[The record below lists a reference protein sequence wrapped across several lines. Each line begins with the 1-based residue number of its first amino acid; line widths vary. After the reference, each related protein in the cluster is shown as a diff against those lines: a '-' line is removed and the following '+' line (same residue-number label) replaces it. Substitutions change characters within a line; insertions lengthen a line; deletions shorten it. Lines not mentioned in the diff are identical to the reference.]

1 MLHPT
6 VVPPLTLLVSGVPG
20 RMGSA
25 VVRAAADEPGVKVV
39 AAVARPGSASRG
51 RDAGTLAGTAALHVP
66 LRDDFADAL
75 AAVRPDVAVDFTTPE
90 SATDFAEACV
100 RHNVPLVTGTT
111 GFTVA
116 QRERLDRAAARIPL
130 VVSPNMSVGVHVMLE
145 AASLLGRVLGTGWD
159 AEVLEL
165 HHRLKKDAP
174 SGTALRIAEVVA
186 KSRGQDA
193 SVLRLARAGQ
203 VGERPPGEIGVQ
215 TLRGGDV
222 VGEHTVFFIA
232 PGERI
237 ELSHRATSR
246 DQFAKG
252 ALRAALW
259 IHGQPPGQ
267 YGMRDVLGL

>member
-1 MLHPT
+1 
-6 VVPPLTLLVSGVPG
+6 
-20 RMGSA
+20 MGSA
-25 VVRAAADEPGVKVV
+25 VVRAATEEPGVKVV
-39 AAVARPGSASRG
+39 GAVARPGTPSRG
-51 RDAGTLAGTAALHVP
+51 RDVGTLSGVSALHLP
-66 LRDDFADAL
+66 LRDDFSAAL
-75 AAVRPDVAVDFTTPE
+75 IEVRPDVAVDFTTPE
-90 SATDFAEACV
+90 SAADFADACA
-100 RHNVPLVTGTT
+100 RQGVPFVTGTT
-111 GFTVA
+111 GFTPV
-116 QRERLDRAAARIPL
+116 QRERLDRAAARIPI

-145 AASLLGRVLGTGWD
+145 AASLLSRVLGPGWD

-174 SGTALRIAEVVA
+174 SGTALRLAEVVA
-186 KSRGQDA
+186 KARGQDA
-193 SVLRLARAGQ
+193 GAMRLARAGQ
-203 VGERPPGEIGVQ
+203 VGERPSGEIGVQ

-222 VGEHTVFFIA
+222 VGEHTVYFLG

-259 IHGQPPGQ
+259 IRGQPPGQ

>member
-1 MLHPT
+1 
-6 VVPPLTLLVSGVPG
+6 
-20 RMGSA
+20 MGSA
-25 VVRAAADEPGVKVV
+25 VVRAAAEDPGVKVV
-39 AAVARPGSASRG
+39 GAVARPGSTSRG
-51 RDAGTLAGTAALHVP
+51 YDVGTLSGVQALNVP
-66 LRDDFADAL
+66 LGDDFAGAL
-75 AAVRPDVAVDFTTPE
+75 VELRPDVAVDFTTPE
-90 SATDFAEACV
+90 AATDFAEACV
-100 RHNVPLVTGTT
+100 RQGVPFVSGTT
-111 GFTVA
+111 GFSVA
-116 QRERLDRAAARIPL
+116 HRERLDRAAARIPMVL
-130 VVSPNMSVGVHVMLE
+130 SPNMSVGVHVMLE

-186 KSRGQDA
+186 RARGQDA
-193 SVLRLARAGQ
+193 SVLRLARAGP
-203 VGERPPGEIGVQ
+203 VGERPAGEIGVQ

-222 VGEHTVFFIA
+222 VGEHTVFFLA

-259 IHGQPPGQ
+259 VRGQPPGQ

>member
-1 MLHPT
+1 VLHPSAVGAT
-6 VVPPLTLLVSGVPG
+6 TLLVAGVPG

-25 VVRAAADEPGVKVV
+25 VVRAASEEPAVKVV
-39 AAVARPGSASRG
+39 GAVARPGAPSRG
-51 RDAGTLAGTAALHVP
+51 RDVGTLSGVSALHLP
-66 LRDDFADAL
+66 LRDDFSAAL
-75 AAVRPDVAVDFTTPE
+75 MEVRPDVAVDFTNPE
-90 SATDFAEACV
+90 AATDFADACA
-100 RHNVPLVTGTT
+100 RQGIPFVTGTT
-111 GFTVA
+111 GFTVL
-116 QRERLDRAAARIPL
+116 QRERLDRAAARIPI
-130 VVSPNMSVGVHVMLE
+130 VISPNMSVGVHVMLE

-193 SVLRLARAGQ
+193 SVMRLARAGQ
-203 VGERPPGEIGVQ
+203 VGERPHGEIGVQ

-222 VGEHTVFFIA
+222 VGEHTVFFLA

-259 IHGQPPGQ
+259 VRGQPPGQ

>member
-1 MLHPT
+1 VLHRSA
-6 VVPPLTLLVSGVPG
+6 VAALTLLVSGVPG

-25 VVRAAADEPGVKVV
+25 VVRAAAEDPAVKVV
-39 AAVARPGSASRG
+39 GAVARPGTASRG
-51 RDAGTLAGTAALHVP
+51 RDVGTLSGVSALHLP
-66 LRDDFADAL
+66 LRDDFTAAL
-75 AAVRPDVAVDFTTPE
+75 AEVRPDVAVDFTTPE
-90 SATDFAEACV
+90 AATDFAEACV
-100 RHNVPLVTGTT
+100 RQSVPFVTGTT

-116 QRERLDRAAARIPL
+116 QRERLDRAAARIPM
-130 VVSPNMSVGVHVMLE
+130 VISPNMSVGVHVMLE
-145 AASLLGRVLGTGWD
+145 AASLLARVLGTGWD

-165 HHRLKKDAP
+165 HYRLKKDAP

-186 KSRGQDA
+186 KARGQDA
-193 SVLRLARAGQ
+193 SAFRLARAGP
-203 VGERPPGEIGVQ
+203 VGERPVGEIGVQ

-222 VGEHTVFFIA
+222 VGEHTAFFLA

-259 IHGQPPGQ
+259 VRGQPPGQ

>member
-1 MLHPT
+1 MLHPSA
-6 VVPPLTLLVSGVPG
+6 VPAITLLVSGVPG

-25 VVRAAADEPGVKVV
+25 VVRAAAEEPAVTVV
-39 AAVARPGSASRG
+39 GAVARPGTPSRG
-51 RDAGTLAGTAALHVP
+51 RDVGTLSGTSALRLP
-66 LRDDFADAL
+66 LRDDFAAAL
-75 AAVRPDVAVDFTTPE
+75 ADVRPDVAVDFTTPD
-90 SATDFAEACV
+90 SAADFAEACA
-100 RHNVPLVTGTT
+100 RQGVPFVTGTT
-111 GFTVA
+111 GFGPA
-116 QRERLDRAAARIPL
+116 QRERLDRAAARIPV

-186 KSRGQDA
+186 KARGHDA
-193 SVLRLARAGQ
+193 SVFRLARAGQ
-203 VGERPPGEIGVQ
+203 MGDRPPGEIGVQ

-222 VGEHTVFFIA
+222 VGEHTVFFLG

-237 ELSHRATSR
+237 ELSHRATNR

-252 ALRAALW
+252 AIRAALW
-259 IHGQPPGQ
+259 VRGQPPGQ

>member
-1 MLHPT
+1 MLHRSA
-6 VVPPLTLLVSGVPG
+6 VAAITLLVAGVPG

-25 VVRAAADEPGVKVV
+25 VVRAASEEPGVKVV
-39 AAVARPGSASRG
+39 GAVARPGTAVRG
-51 RDAGTLAGTAALHVP
+51 RDVGTLAGAPVLHLP
-66 LRDDFADAL
+66 LRDDFGGAL
-75 AAVRPDVAVDFTTPE
+75 MEVRPDVAVDFSTPE
-90 SATDFAEACV
+90 SAADFADACA
-100 RHNVPLVTGTT
+100 RHGVPLVTGTT
-111 GFTVA
+111 GFTTA

-145 AASLLGRVLGTGWD
+145 AAALLGRVLGTGWD

-186 KSRGQDA
+186 KARGQDA

-222 VGEHTVFFIA
+222 VGEHTLFFIA

-252 ALRAALW
+252 ALRAAMW
-259 IHGQPPGQ
+259 VRGQPPGQ

>member
-1 MLHPT
+1 VT
-6 VVPPLTLLVSGVPG
+6 ATTLLVAGVPG

-25 VVRAAADEPGVKVV
+25 VVRAAAEEPAVKVV
-39 AAVARPGSASRG
+39 GAVARPGTAARG
-51 RDAGTLAGTAALHVP
+51 RDIGTLSGVSALHLP
-66 LRDDFADAL
+66 LRDDFGAALADA
-75 AAVRPDVAVDFTTPE
+75 RPDVAVDFTTPE
-90 SATDFAEACV
+90 SAVDFAEACA
-100 RHNVPLVTGTT
+100 RQGVPFVTGTT

-116 QRERLDRAAARIPL
+116 QRERLDRVAARIPL
-130 VVSPNMSVGVHVMLE
+130 VTSPNMSVGVHVMLE

-159 AEVLEL
+159 TEVLEL

-174 SGTALRIAEVVA
+174 SGTALRLAEVVA
-186 KSRGQDA
+186 KARGQDA

-222 VGEHTVFFIA
+222 VGEHTVFFLA

-259 IHGQPPGQ
+259 VRGQPPGH

>member
-1 MLHPT
+1 
-6 VVPPLTLLVSGVPG
+6 VPLTILVAGVPG

-25 VVRAAADEPGVKVV
+25 VVRAAAEEPAVRIVG
-39 AAVARPGSASRG
+39 AVARPGSPVRG
-51 RDAGTLAGTAALHVP
+51 QDVGAVSGAP
-66 LRDDFADAL
+66 LLRLQVRDDFSAAL
-75 AAVRPDVAVDFTTPE
+75 LELRPEVVVDFTTPE
-90 SATDFAEACV
+90 AAADAADACA
-100 RHNVPLVTGTT
+100 RHGVPLVSGTT
-111 GFTVA
+111 GFTDV
-116 QRERLDRAAARIPL
+116 QRERLDRAAARIPTVL
-130 VVSPNMSVGVHVMLE
+130 SPNMSVGVHVMLE
-145 AASLLGRVLGTGWD
+145 AASLLGRVLGTSWD

-165 HHRLKKDAP
+165 HHRLKRDAP

-186 KSRGQDA
+186 KARGQDA
-193 SVLRLARAGQ
+193 SMFRLARAGPI
-203 VGERPPGEIGVQ
+203 GERPSGEIGVQ

-222 VGEHTVFFIA
+222 VGEHTVFFLA

-259 IHGQPPGQ
+259 VRGQPSGQ

>member
-1 MLHPT
+1 MLHPSA
-6 VVPPLTLLVSGVPG
+6 VVAITLLVAGVPG

-25 VVRAAADEPGVKVV
+25 VVRAATEEPAVKVV
-39 AAVARPGSASRG
+39 GAVARPGTASRG
-51 RDAGTLAGTAALHVP
+51 RDVGTLSGVSALHLP
-66 LRDDFADAL
+66 LRDDFSAAL
-75 AAVRPDVAVDFTTPE
+75 MEVRPDVAVDFTTPD
-90 SATDFAEACV
+90 SAADFAESCA
-100 RHNVPLVTGTT
+100 RQSVPFVTGTT
-111 GFTVA
+111 GFTAV
-116 QRERLDRAAARIPL
+116 QRERLDRVAARIPL
-130 VVSPNMSVGVHVMLE
+130 VISPNMSVGVHVMLE

-174 SGTALRIAEVVA
+174 SGTALRLAEVVA
-186 KSRGQDA
+186 KARGQDA
-193 SVLRLARAGQ
+193 GVMRLVRAGQ

-222 VGEHTVFFIA
+222 VGEHTVFFLA
-232 PGERI
+232 AGERI

-259 IHGQPPGQ
+259 VRGQPPGQ

>member
-1 MLHPT
+1 VLDRSA
-6 VVPPLTLLVSGVPG
+6 VPLTLLVTGVPG

-25 VVRAAADEPGVKVV
+25 VVRAAAEEPEVRIVG
-39 AAVARPGSASRG
+39 AVARPGTPVRG
-51 RDAGTLAGTAALHVP
+51 RDVGTVAGAPALRLP
-66 LRDDFADAL
+66 LRDDLSSAL
-75 AAVRPDVAVDFTTPE
+75 LELRPEVVIDFTTPE
-90 SATDFAEACV
+90 AAADVADGCA
-100 RHNVPLVTGTT
+100 RHSVPLVSGTT
-111 GFTVA
+111 GFTNA
-116 QRERLDRAAARIPL
+116 QRERLDRAAARIPMVL
-130 VVSPNMSVGVHVMLE
+130 SPNMSVGVHVMLE

-159 AEVLEL
+159 AEVLEM

-186 KSRGQDA
+186 KARGQDA
-193 SVLRLARAGQ
+193 SVLRLARAGP

-222 VGEHTVFFIA
+222 VGEHTVFFLA

-259 IHGQPPGQ
+259 VRGQPPGQ

>member
-1 MLHPT
+1 MLHPSQ
-6 VVPPLTLLVSGVPG
+6 VAVITLLVAGVPG

-25 VVRAAADEPGVKVV
+25 VVRAASEEPGVKVV
-39 AAVARPGSASRG
+39 GAVARPGAPARG
-51 RDAGTLAGTAALHVP
+51 RDVGTLAGVGALHLP
-66 LRDDFADAL
+66 LRDDFSAAL
-75 AAVRPDVAVDFTTPE
+75 MEVRPDVAVDFTTPE
-90 SATDFAEACV
+90 SATDFAEACA
-100 RHNVPLVTGTT
+100 RQGIPFVTGTT

-116 QRERLDRAAARIPL
+116 HRERLDRVAARIPV

-145 AASLLGRVLGTGWD
+145 AASLLGRVLGMGWD

-186 KSRGQDA
+186 KARGQDA
-193 SVLRLARAGQ
+193 GVMRLVRAGQ
-203 VGERPPGEIGVQ
+203 LGERPAGEIGVQ

-222 VGEHTVFFIA
+222 VGEHTVFFLA

-259 IHGQPPGQ
+259 IRGQPPGQ

>member
-1 MLHPT
+1 VLHPPL
-6 VVPPLTLLVSGVPG
+6 VAALTLLVAGVPG

-25 VVRAAADEPGVKVV
+25 VVRAAAEEPAVKVV
-39 AAVARPGSASRG
+39 AAVARPGTSQRG
-51 RDAGTLAGTAALHVP
+51 RDIGTLSGAPVLHVP
-66 LRDDFADAL
+66 LRDDFSSAL
-75 AAVRPDVAVDFTTPE
+75 LEVRPDVAVDFTNPDA
-90 SATDFAEACV
+90 ATDFAESCA
-100 RHNVPLVTGTT
+100 RQGVPFVTGTT
-111 GFTVA
+111 GFTSTH
-116 QRERLDRAAARIPL
+116 RDRLDKVAARIPL
-130 VVSPNMSVGVHVMLE
+130 VISPNMSVGVHVVLE
-145 AASLLGRVLGTGWD
+145 AAALLGRVLGTGWD

-193 SVLRLARAGQ
+193 SVLRLARAGP
-203 VGERPPGEIGVQ
+203 VGERPVGEIGVQ

-222 VGEHTVFFIA
+222 VGEHTLFFIA

-259 IHGQPPGQ
+259 VHGQPPGQ

>member
-1 MLHPT
+1 MAA
-6 VVPPLTLLVSGVPG
+6 LTLLVSGVPG

-25 VVRAAADEPGVKVV
+25 VVRAASEEPAVKVV
-39 AAVARPGSASRG
+39 GAVARPGTASRG
-51 RDAGTLAGTAALHVP
+51 RDVGTLSGVPALHLP
-66 LRDDFADAL
+66 LRDDFTAAL
-75 AAVRPDVAVDFTTPE
+75 AEVRPDVAVDFTTPE
-90 SATDFAEACV
+90 AATDFAEACV
-100 RHNVPLVTGTT
+100 RQNIPFVTGTT
-111 GFTVA
+111 GFTVV
-116 QRERLDRAAARIPL
+116 QRERLDRAAARIPM
-130 VVSPNMSVGVHVMLE
+130 VISPNMSVGVHVMLE
-145 AASLLGRVLGTGWD
+145 AASLLARVLGSGWD

-186 KSRGQDA
+186 KARGQDA
-193 SVLRLARAGQ
+193 SAFRLARAGP
-203 VGERPPGEIGVQ
+203 VGERQVGEIGVQ

-222 VGEHTVFFIA
+222 VGEHTAFFLA

-237 ELSHRATSR
+237 EISHRATSR

-259 IHGQPPGQ
+259 VRGQPPGQ